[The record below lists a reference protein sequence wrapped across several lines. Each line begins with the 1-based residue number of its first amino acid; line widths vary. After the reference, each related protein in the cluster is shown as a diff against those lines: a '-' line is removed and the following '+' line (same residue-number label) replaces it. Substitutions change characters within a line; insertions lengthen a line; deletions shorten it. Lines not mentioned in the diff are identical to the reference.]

1 MAAKKIKKK
10 FVFSFLGLLFSI
22 FGLHAQETISFLSND
37 SIKVSAD
44 LYIQH
49 TKSAPFIIFFHQAG
63 WSRGEYIEIAPWVN
77 QLGFNAMAVDQ
88 RSGNEVNKIKNQT
101 KIDASK
107 KGKGTKYLDA
117 VPDILAAIYY
127 VKEHYPKAKIIIWG
141 SSYSSALVL
150 KIAGEYPDLVSGV
163 LAFSPAEYYGRFG
176 KPKDYISRS
185 AKKIQ
190 VPVFITSAQ
199 SEASKWKTIF
209 ERIPSKS
216 KTSFVPTGKGNHGSR
231 ALWTSKTD
239 HEEYRKAVK
248 EFLLNN
254 FINK

>member
-1 MAAKKIKKK
+1 MIVKHVKKN
-10 FVFSFLGLLFSI
+10 FVLLLLCVLFVVVNI
-22 FGLHAQETISFLSND
+22 NAQKTINFLSED
-37 SIKVSAD
+37 SVQISAD

-63 WSRGEYIEIAPWVN
+63 WSRGEYIEIAPWAN

-101 KIDASK
+101 KIDARK

-127 VKEHYPKAKIIIWG
+127 VKKNYPEAKIIIWG

-150 KIAGEYPDLVSGV
+150 KIAGEYPDLVDGV
-163 LAFSPAEYYGRFG
+163 LAFSPAEYYSRFG
-176 KPKDYISRS
+176 KPEDYITQS

-199 SEASKWKTIF
+199 SEAAKWKTIF
-209 ERIPSKS
+209 DNIPSKS

-239 HEEYRKAVK
+239 HTEYRKAVK
-248 EFLLNN
+248 EFLLQN
-254 FINK
+254 FIN